1 MTVFQLTNTLRDY
14 LNSQIIAM
22 SKNTPMMS
30 FMQPLIK
37 RVINN
42 NIHKVNSGLALL
54 ADSSGNIDIE
64 GILTEM
70 LDNLITT
77 TPFTINTSFIGDIEI
92 GGGEIK
98 LNLPFTSNRIV
109 FNKNDVEQFKE
120 ILLTKQ

>member
-70 LDNLITT
+70 LDNLISTA
-77 TPFTINTSFIGDIEI
+77 PFTINTSFIGDIEI

>member
-22 SKNTPMMS
+22 SRNTPMMS

-77 TPFTINTSFIGDIEI
+77 APFTINTSFIGDIEI

>member
-77 TPFTINTSFIGDIEI
+77 APFTINTSFIGDIEI

>member
-14 LNSQIIAM
+14 LNSQIVAM

>member
-22 SKNTPMMS
+22 SKNTPMMN

-77 TPFTINTSFIGDIEI
+77 APFTINTSFIGDIEI